1 MNKLLKILENNARL
15 TNKEIAV
22 MLDKSEKEVEK
33 DITLLEDTGILKGY
47 KAIIDKD
54 KAEVET
60 VTALIEIK
68 VQPKYGH
75 GFNDVANR
83 ISQLEEVESIYLM
96 SGGFDF
102 AVMVNDKSF
111 QEVAMFVANR
121 LSPLEGVVSTATHF
135 ILKRYKEQGVIFSDE
150 FKDDRGIVSLCQIT
164 ANF

>member
-83 ISQLEEVESIYLM
+83 ISQLEEVESIYLLLLWLTINH
-96 SGGFDF
+96 FRRLLCLLQTVF
-102 AVMVNDKSF
+102 LRLRVLF
-111 QEVAMFVANR
+111 QLQRTLF
-121 LSPLEGVVSTATHF
+121 
-135 ILKRYKEQGVIFSDE
+135 
-150 FKDDRGIVSLCQIT
+150 
-164 ANF
+164 

>member
-150 FKDDRGIVSLCQIT
+150 FKDDRGIVSLC
-164 ANF
+164 

>member
-1 MNKLLKILENNARL
+1 MNKLLRILENNARL

-111 QEVAMFVANR
+111 QEVAMFVAKR

-150 FKDDRGIVSLCQIT
+150 FKDDRGIVSLC
-164 ANF
+164 

>member
-1 MNKLLKILENNARL
+1 MNKLLRILENNARL

-150 FKDDRGIVSLCQIT
+150 FKDDRGIVSLC
-164 ANF
+164 